1 MSLDLQKQIKTI
13 ASSALPIDFKLG
25 LFGSRVKGLPSKFSD
40 VDLAVVGEQKIS
52 GHVLENIREAMEKS
66 RLPYRVD
73 VVDLNSVPRTF
84 RENVLKEIIWL

>member
-13 ASSALPIDFKLG
+13 ASSVLPTGFKLG

-40 VDLAVVGEQKIS
+40 VDLAVAGKQKIP
-52 GHVLENIREAMEKS
+52 GHILENVREAMEKS

-73 VVDLNSVPRTF
+73 VVDLNNLSETF
-84 RENVLKEIIWL
+84 RKNVLKEIVWL